1 MEEIMKLEEKFINKY
16 LKMKNNIIKK
26 LIFTL
31 IGIIAISCNND
42 KELEIQNLE
51 VKLTNNIER
60 VEPPNWWIG
69 MKTRD
74 LQLLVYGKNISD
86 YVPLINS
93 SNVKL
98 VSTEKVKNQ
107 NYLFLNIS
115 ISEKA
120 EPESIEIN
128 FLNDNVIVDKYEFSL
143 LDRKE
148 NASEVVGFNN
158 SDVMYLITPDR
169 YVNGDPENDDI
180 AYMYERPN
188 RDDNRGLHGGD
199 IQGIINQLDY
209 IEEMGFT
216 TIWLNPVLENNMKRS
231 SYHGYSITD
240 YYKIDPR
247 FGTNELF
254 LELSQKAKKR
264 GIKFVM
270 DIIPNHCGSEHWF
283 FKDPPMEDWINNQSG
298 FKQTNHRRETIQDIH
313 ASEIDKKDH
322 IDGWFVETMPDLN
335 QKNQKMST
343 YLIQNTLWWIE
354 YAELSG
360 IRVDTYPYSDKD
372 FMSDWT
378 YVVMDEYPNFNIV
391 GEEWSDNPSLISYWQ
406 KNKVNHDG
414 YVSYLPTLM
423 DFPLQISFV
432 EALNDDF
439 GWGKGFV
446 KPYRT
451 LANDFVYPNPN
462 NLLIFPD
469 NHDMARFYTQVNNDL
484 DLFKMGIVY
493 YSTMRGIPQFYYGTE
508 ILMNSNENPG
518 DHGLIRTEFP
528 GGWPDHLKNAFT
540 GDGLSKDEK
549 QTQLFFKELLNWRKN
564 NKVIHKGKL
573 IQFSPKENG
582 VYSFFR
588 VFEGQLVWVI
598 FNRNNSSRII
608 DTSRFKELIS
618 NKEFGYDVL
627 NKKRVSIINSIEIDK
642 KSALIIEIE

>member
-1 MEEIMKLEEKFINKY
+1 MKLEEKFINKY

-180 AYMYERPN
+180 EYMYERPN

-231 SYHGYSITD
+231 SYHGYSTTD

-298 FKQTNHRRETIQDIH
+298 FKQTSHRRETIQDIH

>member
-1 MEEIMKLEEKFINKY
+1 MKLEEKFINKY

-231 SYHGYSITD
+231 SYHGYSTTD

>member
-1 MEEIMKLEEKFINKY
+1 MKLEEKFINKY

-180 AYMYERPN
+180 AYMYERLN

-231 SYHGYSITD
+231 SYHGYSTTD

-298 FKQTNHRRETIQDIH
+298 FKQTSHRRETIQDIH

>member
-1 MEEIMKLEEKFINKY
+1 MKLEEKFINKY

-115 ISEKA
+115 ISENA

-143 LDRKE
+143 LERKD
-148 NASEVVGFNN
+148 NASEGVGFNN

-231 SYHGYSITD
+231 SYHGYSTTD

-298 FKQTNHRRETIQDIH
+298 FKQTSHRRETIQDIH

-598 FNRNNSSRII
+598 FNRNNSSRNI

>member
-1 MEEIMKLEEKFINKY
+1 MKLEEKFINKY

-115 ISEKA
+115 ISENA

-180 AYMYERPN
+180 EYMYERPN

-231 SYHGYSITD
+231 SYHGYSTTD

-298 FKQTNHRRETIQDIH
+298 FKQTSHRRETIQDIH

>member
-1 MEEIMKLEEKFINKY
+1 MKLEEKFINKY

-115 ISEKA
+115 ISENA
-120 EPESIEIN
+120 EPESIEIY

-143 LDRKE
+143 LERKD

-180 AYMYERPN
+180 EYMYERPN

-231 SYHGYSITD
+231 SYHGYSTTD

-264 GIKFVM
+264 GIKLVM
-270 DIIPNHCGSEHWF
+270 DMIPNHCGSEHWF

-298 FKQTNHRRETIQDIH
+298 FKQTSHRRETIQDIH

-598 FNRNNSSRII
+598 FNRNNSSRNI

>member
-1 MEEIMKLEEKFINKY
+1 MKLEEKFINKY

-180 AYMYERPN
+180 EYMYERPN

-231 SYHGYSITD
+231 SYHGYSTTD

-298 FKQTNHRRETIQDIH
+298 FKQTSHRRETIQDIH

-564 NKVIHKGKL
+564 NKVIHNGKL